1 LQGDELSANDG
12 TNAEVDDSDQQQWQ
26 ERLVNIMSGI
36 YKNTGT
42 LLRYFLLLS
51 C

>member
-1 LQGDELSANDG
+1 MELSANDG
-12 TNAEVDDSDQQQWQ
+12 TNAEVDDSDQRQWQ
-26 ERLVNIMSGI
+26 ERLVNIKSGI

-42 LLRYFLLLS
+42 LLRYFFLLS